1 MKDGR
6 KHRVAALPQEH
17 GAWAFLLSPLFI
29 GLFAGEHWTQDVG
42 YLLVGVLAAFFLR
55 QPATLLVKVWSGR
68 RPRAFLPYA
77 AFWFGVYSLAALW
90 ALGVLIAHGHLYL
103 LWLLIPGVAVF
114 VWHLA
119 LVAQRNERRQ
129 LGVEIVASGA
139 LALAAPAAYW
149 MPYHQLQPAGWL
161 LWLLSWLQSAASI
174 VYAYLRLEQRGW
186 DEIPPVAERFR
197 AGHRAL
203 MYAGFNVVL
212 TLVLGLSRSIPPWVW
227 LAYALQFAEV
237 LWGTWRPATKMPP
250 SRIGIRQMIVS
261 TLFTVIFILTWRW
274 G

>member
-29 GLFAGEHWTQDVG
+29 GLFAGKHWTADVA

-55 QPATLLVKVWSGR
+55 QPATLLVKIWSGR
-68 RPRAFLPYA
+68 RPRVFLPYA
-77 AFWFGVYSLAALW
+77 AFWLGVYSLVALG
-90 ALGVLIAHGHLYL
+90 ALGVLVAHGHVYL

-149 MPYHQLQPAGWL
+149 VPYHQLQPEGWL

-186 DEIPPVAERFR
+186 TEVPSVAERFR
-197 AGHRAL
+197 AGYRAL

-212 TLVLGLSRSIPPWVW
+212 ALVLGLSRAIPPWVW

-250 SRIGIRQMIVS
+250 ARIGIRQMIVS
-261 TLFTVIFILTWRW
+261 TLFTVIFILTWRL